1 MNALVTTLATLLVP
15 GVASLV
21 VPYFILRAT
30 GQPLLRALGA
40 VQIAALLL
48 AFGGA
53 AMVVWV
59 SFSFVRHG
67 GGTPV
72 PVVPPKRFVSHGLYR
87 WVRNPMYVGAL
98 LVLVGVVI
106 FYGSLWVLVYA
117 AGLWAALHSFT
128 VLFEEPQLKRRFGAP
143 YETYLKEVPRWI
155 PRARRTRA

>member
-30 GQPLLRALGA
+30 GQPLLRAFGA
-40 VQIAALLL
+40 VQIAALLI
-48 AFGGA
+48 AFVGA

-72 PVVPPKRFVSHGLYR
+72 PVVPPKRFVRHGLYR

-98 LVLVGVVI
+98 LVLLAVVI
-106 FYGSLWVLVYA
+106 FTGSLWILVYT
-117 AGLWAALHSFT
+117 AGLWAALHTFT
-128 VLFEEPQLKRRFGAP
+128 VLLEEPQLKQRFGAT

-155 PRARRTRA
+155 PRPPAARA

>member
-40 VQIAALLL
+40 VQIAALLI
-48 AFGGA
+48 AFVGA

-98 LVLVGVVI
+98 LVLLADVI
-106 FYGSLWVLVYA
+106 YTGSLWILIYTA
-117 AGLWAALHSFT
+117 AGSRCMPSLSWFGTAAQEAFRCA
-128 VLFEEPQLKRRFGAP
+128 VRNLFEGCRADTR
-143 YETYLKEVPRWI
+143 VPG
-155 PRARRTRA
+155 TRA